1 MEPSP
6 WSKQGSPSATL
17 PGPPS
22 QTIPPQQPQTLPPP
36 QAGPQWPVPPH
47 PASPRR
53 PRRTVKPRAVAATL
67 LAVAVSAAV
76 GSATTLLWLANEN
89 RSAPTVSSS
98 PTSKTTTPATQFSA
112 EEISAAKD
120 NLCHIFDV
128 SVRGQEGQGG
138 LRVEGNLNVPVVL
151 RAVNSAAA
159 VQNAL
164 SPAVPSEVAN
174 ASRKYIS
181 TTLDQT
187 TAAMGNPPASE
198 VNRLTDIRNAAI
210 QELLGVCGLP
220 QG

>member
-1 MEPSP
+1 M
-6 WSKQGSPSATL
+6 
-17 PGPPS
+17 
-22 QTIPPQQPQTLPPP
+22 
-36 QAGPQWPVPPH
+36 
-47 PASPRR
+47 
-53 PRRTVKPRAVAATL
+53 
-67 LAVAVSAAV
+67 AVSAAV

-187 TAAMGNPPASE
+187 TAAMGNIPASE
-198 VNRLTDIRNAAI
+198 GNRLTDLRNEAI
-210 QELLGVCGLP
+210 ERLLDVCGLP
-220 QG
+220 R